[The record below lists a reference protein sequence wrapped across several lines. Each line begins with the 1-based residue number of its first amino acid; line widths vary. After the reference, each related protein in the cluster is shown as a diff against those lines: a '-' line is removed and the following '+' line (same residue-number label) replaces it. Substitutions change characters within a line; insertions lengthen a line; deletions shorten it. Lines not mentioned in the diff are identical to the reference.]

1 MQSTELTIV
10 IEDNSGFRIWW
21 NRNRKKVLITCGI
34 VAGALGGYALY
45 VNRSAIGAF
54 AGEQFARMASMT
66 DTMPKETVCQAPS
79 ETLMLVESIDVQE
92 ISEMIQS
99 INVAEHIRNL
109 SGGRTPSLQKV
120 ATALEHNFVLGE
132 HQTWVESY
140 TKNLPCA

>member
-1 MQSTELTIV
+1 MQRTELTIV
-10 IEDNSGFRIWW
+10 IKNNSSFRGWW

-45 VNRSAIGAF
+45 MNRSAIGTF
-54 AGEQFARMASMT
+54 TGEQLARMASLT
-66 DTMPKETVCQAPS
+66 DTMPKETVCQASS
-79 ETLMLVESIDVQE
+79 EALMLVESTDVQE
-92 ISEMIQS
+92 ITEMVQS
-99 INVAEHIRNL
+99 INVTEHIRNL
-109 SGGRTPSLQKV
+109 SGGKTPSLQKV

>member
-10 IEDNSGFRIWW
+10 IEDNSGFRGWW
-21 NRNRKKVLITCGI
+21 NRNRKKVLITSGV
-34 VAGALGGYALY
+34 VAGAIGGYALY
-45 VNRSAIGAF
+45 MNGDAIGAF
-54 AGEQFARMASMT
+54 AGEHLARLASLT
-66 DTMPKETVCQAPS
+66 DTMPKETICKASS
-79 ETLMLVESIDVQE
+79 ETLMLVEASDVQG
-92 ISEMIQS
+92 ISEMVQS
-99 INVAEHIRNL
+99 INVTEHIRNL

>member
-1 MQSTELTIV
+1 MQCTELTIV
-10 IEDNSGFRIWW
+10 IKDNSSFRGWW

-45 VNRSAIGAF
+45 MNRSAIGAF
-54 AGEQFARMASMT
+54 TGEQLARMASLT
-66 DTMPKETVCQAPS
+66 DTMPKETVCQASS
-79 ETLMLVESIDVQE
+79 EALMLVESTDVQE
-92 ISEMIQS
+92 ITEMVQS
-99 INVAEHIRNL
+99 INVTEHIRNL
-109 SGGRTPSLQKV
+109 SGGKTPSLQKV

>member
-10 IEDNSGFRIWW
+10 IEDNSGFRGWW
-21 NRNRKKVLITCGI
+21 NRNRKKVLITCGV

-45 VNRSAIGAF
+45 MNRSAIGGF
-54 AGEQFARMASMT
+54 AGEQLARMASLT
-66 DTMPKETVCQAPS
+66 DTMSKETVCQASS
-79 ETLMLVESIDVQE
+79 EALMLVESTDVQE
-92 ISEMIQS
+92 ISEMVQS
-99 INVAEHIRNL
+99 INVTEHIRNL

-140 TKNLPCA
+140 TKNLPCT

>member
-10 IEDNSGFRIWW
+10 IEDNSGFRSWW

-79 ETLMLVESIDVQE
+79 EALMLVESIDVQE

-99 INVAEHIRNL
+99 INVTEHIRNL
-109 SGGRTPSLQKV
+109 SGGRTPSFQKV

-132 HQTWVESY
+132 YQTWVESY

>member
-1 MQSTELTIV
+1 MQRTELTIV
-10 IEDNSGFRIWW
+10 IKDNSSFRGWW

-45 VNRSAIGAF
+45 MNRSAIGAF
-54 AGEQFARMASMT
+54 TGEQLARMASLT
-66 DTMPKETVCQAPS
+66 DTMPKETVCQASS
-79 ETLMLVESIDVQE
+79 EALMLVESTDVQE
-92 ISEMIQS
+92 ITEMVQS
-99 INVAEHIRNL
+99 INVTEHIRNL
-109 SGGRTPSLQKV
+109 SGGKTPSLQKV

>member
-1 MQSTELTIV
+1 MQRTELTIV
-10 IEDNSGFRIWW
+10 IKDNSSFRGWW

-45 VNRSAIGAF
+45 MNRSAIGTF
-54 AGEQFARMASMT
+54 TGEQLARMASLT
-66 DTMPKETVCQAPS
+66 DTMPKETVCQASS
-79 ETLMLVESIDVQE
+79 EALMLVESTDVQE
-92 ISEMIQS
+92 ITEMVQS
-99 INVAEHIRNL
+99 KNVTEHIRNL
-109 SGGRTPSLQKV
+109 SGGRSPSLQKV

>member
-1 MQSTELTIV
+1 MQRTELTIV
-10 IEDNSGFRIWW
+10 IKDNSSFRGWW

-45 VNRSAIGAF
+45 MNRSAIGTF
-54 AGEQFARMASMT
+54 TGEQLARMASLT
-66 DTMPKETVCQAPS
+66 DTMPKETVCQASS
-79 ETLMLVESIDVQE
+79 EALMLVESTDVQE
-92 ISEMIQS
+92 ITEMVQS
-99 INVAEHIRNL
+99 INVTEHIRNL
-109 SGGRTPSLQKV
+109 SGGKTPSLQKV

>member
-1 MQSTELTIV
+1 MQRTELMIV
-10 IEDNSGFRIWW
+10 IKDNSSFRGWW

-45 VNRSAIGAF
+45 MNRSAIGTF
-54 AGEQFARMASMT
+54 TGEQLARMASLT
-66 DTMPKETVCQAPS
+66 DTMPKETVCQASS
-79 ETLMLVESIDVQE
+79 EALMLVESTDVQE
-92 ISEMIQS
+92 ITEMVQS
-99 INVAEHIRNL
+99 INVTEHIRNL
-109 SGGRTPSLQKV
+109 SGGKTPSLQKV